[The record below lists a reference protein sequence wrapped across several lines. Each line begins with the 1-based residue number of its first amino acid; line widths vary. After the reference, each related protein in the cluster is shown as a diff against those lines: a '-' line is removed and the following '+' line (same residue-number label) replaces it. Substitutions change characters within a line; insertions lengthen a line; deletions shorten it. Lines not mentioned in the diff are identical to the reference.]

1 MRLYLCLDVV
11 KRRRANDGKADE
23 EDIGLGVGKRS
34 QPVVILLS
42 SSIPQS
48 QAYWLPVH
56 HDICRV
62 VIEAGRA
69 LARALLWQ
77 GSDKT
82 YTVGMYSPGKALV
95 VYEMRRHV

>member
-11 KRRRANDGKADE
+11 KGWRADDGKADE
-23 EDIGLGVGKRS
+23 ENIRLGVGKRS

-48 QAYWLPVH
+48 QAYWLPIH

-62 VIEAGRA
+62 VIEAGRVSSSLPWGA
-69 LARALLWQ
+69 TAHTL
-77 GSDKT
+77 
-82 YTVGMYSPGKALV
+82 
-95 VYEMRRHV
+95 